1 MEHHW
6 VRINFGRLAAGGKQ
20 DRTTTK
26 AVETLLSL
34 SDSFSSSEFFPFP
47 RKDLSHSMRR
57 RCDYVDYVDFVD
69 LSDL

>member
-6 VRINFGRLAAGGKQ
+6 VRIIFGRLAAGGKQ

-34 SDSFSSSEFFPFP
+34 SDSFSSSEFFFLPPQRSFTLNETTL
-47 RKDLSHSMRR
+47 RF
-57 RCDYVDYVDFVD
+57 C
-69 LSDL
+69 